1 MSADKSAARRR
12 PVIIT
17 RPGEANNRLAEVL
30 ARDGI
35 EPWRWPAFSIEL
47 PVPEETKLVEE
58 RLADLDGIEMVML
71 PSPSAVAA
79 VAHWV
84 REWPAHVTLATV
96 GEGTAKAI
104 RAAWGEDSK
113 ILYPA
118 GTAEQSGSEA
128 LFSLIE
134 KRGAPSRVL
143 ILRGQTGREWLPEK
157 LRAMGSDVIVMCAYV
172 RVPLELGPK
181 ELRALRASMS
191 GPAPILYATSSDGV
205 DAVMHAVK
213 SEPGAQ
219 AWLASGTALTIHPRC
234 AKRLAEA
241 GFREIELTEAD
252 DDAVRAHVLK
262 HLERS
267 AVPHEA
273 DA

>member
-1 MSADKSAARRR
+1 MNADRVSARQR

-17 RPGEANNRLAEVL
+17 RPGEANNRLAEVW
-30 ARDGI
+30 AQDGI
-35 EPWRWPAFSIEL
+35 ETWRWPAFNIEL
-47 PVPEETKLVEE
+47 PMPDETKLVEE
-58 RLADLDGIEMVML
+58 RLAHLDDIEMVML

-84 REWPAHVTLATV
+84 REWPAHITLATV

-104 RAAWGEDSK
+104 RAAWGDDSH
-113 ILYPA
+113 ILYPK
-118 GTAEQSGSEA
+118 GSAEQSGSEA
-128 LFSLIE
+128 LFALIE

-157 LRAMGSDVIVMCAYV
+157 LRAMGSDVIVMCTYV
-172 RVPLELGPK
+172 RMPLELSPK
-181 ELRALRASMS
+181 ALRMLRSAIG
-191 GPAPILYATSSDGV
+191 GPSPILYVTSSDGV

-213 SEPGAQ
+213 NEPGAQ

-234 AKRLAEA
+234 ARRLEEA

-252 DDAVRAHVLK
+252 DDVVRTHVLA
-262 HLERS
+262 HLTAGAHS
-267 AVPHEA
+267 AT
-273 DA
+273 D